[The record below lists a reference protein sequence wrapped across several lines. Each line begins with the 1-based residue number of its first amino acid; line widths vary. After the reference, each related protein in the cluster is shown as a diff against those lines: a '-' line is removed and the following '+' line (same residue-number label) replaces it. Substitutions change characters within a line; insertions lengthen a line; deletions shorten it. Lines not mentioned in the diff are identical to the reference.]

1 MSDRRQRMGRIWS
14 VLGTLTSLGSAWG
27 GVSWELF
34 PAGEGFY
41 NYAPCA
47 IEDGRTHHFWWCQNT
62 DPFRVADH
70 IYYRRFEFDENRW
83 TPRELALAPG
93 AAGEW
98 DCIHVCD
105 PAVVRGEF
113 SYRGQVYA
121 YAMFYLGTD
130 DRTGKH
136 NQIGLAIAREPS
148 GPWLKIEANP
158 IIKGSQNTW
167 GVGQP
172 SVISLDKRSRLILF
186 YTKQEENLATFT
198 YWTEL
203 DLRNLDAPVIGES
216 SRVPT
221 EGLSERPGTSQ
232 VILNNADFALA
243 PTGETLYVVR
253 PQHPNEF
260 LPPDKNP
267 GISSH
272 LQIARIPAA
281 DLSAGRGRWEVVTH
295 IGPEQTGFAHNHNA
309 AIARDPYGRLPDP
322 HRMRIN
328 LTVAARQPDPL
339 WSYTLH
345 GLILELP

>member
-1 MSDRRQRMGRIWS
+1 MHKSRQIIS
-14 VLGTLTSLGSAWG
+14 EVLALVSLVVAVGHAFAA
-27 GVSWELF
+27 VSWELF

-62 DPFRVADH
+62 DPLRVVDH
-70 IYYRRFEFDENRW
+70 IYYRRFEFGENRW

-93 AAGEW
+93 APGQW
-98 DCIHVCD
+98 DCVHVCD

-130 DRTGKH
+130 DRGAKH
-136 NQIGLAIAREPS
+136 NQIGLAVAREPS

-158 IIKGSQNTW
+158 VIKGSPNTW

-172 SVISLDKRSRLILF
+172 SVVSLDKSARVLLF
-186 YTKQEENLATFT
+186 YTKQEENLATLT
-198 YWTEL
+198 YMTEL
-203 DLRNLDAPVIGES
+203 DLSNLDQPIIGENL
-216 SRVPT
+216 RVPT
-221 EGLSERPGTSQ
+221 EGLSERPGASQ
-232 VILNNADFALA
+232 VILNNADFALD
-243 PTGETLYVVR
+243 PTGEIFYIVR
-253 PQHPNEF
+253 PQYPDEF

-272 LQIARIPAA
+272 LQIARISAA
-281 DLSAGRGRWEVVTH
+281 DVRAGRGRWEVVAH

-309 AIARDPYGRLPDP
+309 AIARDWYGYLPDAR
-322 HRMRIN
+322 HLRVN
-328 LTVAARQPDPL
+328 LSVAARQEKPL
-339 WSYTLH
+339 WSYVLH
-345 GLILELP
+345 GIIIDVP